1 MLSHG
6 ALEPDIFI
14 PVWLQKKCMLKGNPF
29 PETNRCENKP
39 KVIRSFQKKS
49 SFPTGISLITCWT
62 NVGKM
67 KWAKHHEFKFQF
79 KDEELLLAKP
89 SLPRIEQKPTLSEQW
104 WEQCVD
110 TYNGCVH
117 SISLFYMCHFGWVRW
132 IYSCFQDFA
141 PNSRYSDFQWSM
153 NVWNGR
159 RFHILCN
166 NFWHCWVL
174 LLNIFSE
181 REMMYVTQFAVF
193 TLEEIRVLAKGSTC
207 NSGGRCFS
215 CCRHANKIYGN
226 KVQWK
231 SQGRK
236 PRVNDERA
244 QCAVSRTIKIVSYRI
259 ITSVHIKNRIKRSDC
274 MRNEQ
279 LTHFPRCFSFFYVQF
294 SPFFPLR
301 QSTG

>member
-14 PVWLQKKCMLKGNPF
+14 PVWLQTKCMLKGNPF

-117 SISLFYMCHFGWVRW
+117 SISLFYMCHSVGFGEFILVSKISLRIHDTVIFNGVWMCGMEDGFIFSAIISGIAGSCCW
-132 IYSCFQDFA
+132 IYSA
-141 PNSRYSDFQWSM
+141 NGKWWTLHNSQYLHLKKFVFWQKGARATREVGVFHAVVMQIKYTEIKY
-153 NVWNGR
+153 NGK
-159 RFHILCN
+159 
-166 NFWHCWVL
+166 
-174 LLNIFSE
+174 
-181 REMMYVTQFAVF
+181 AK
-193 TLEEIRVLAKGSTC
+193 EE
-207 NSGGRCFS
+207 N
-215 CCRHANKIYGN
+215 
-226 KVQWK
+226 
-231 SQGRK
+231 
-236 PRVNDERA
+236 PE
-244 QCAVSRTIKIVSYRI
+244 
-259 ITSVHIKNRIKRSDC
+259 
-274 MRNEQ
+274 
-279 LTHFPRCFSFFYVQF
+279 
-294 SPFFPLR
+294 
-301 QSTG
+301 